1 MIENNKICELRV
13 VCRNDSDGKY
23 PFTIY
28 TIAKYFY
35 TSFEAAEAAIPGLVE
50 KYASQEWITVYQYV
64 IYTFAQ
70 DTEIFEMDKD
80 ASDIAVYLPN
90 GSRWIRTNGKKVIRK
105 GEIYEFI
112 DAGNQVD
119 VCIIEQE
126 AGYDNRCEH
135 LILNCDYTK
144 WWSYITNIMPCTF
157 PVTDEYIDA
166 LKSKLVRYDK
176 VEQGELTPTRGVPYE
191 VESKYAEDMNDYL
204 YIPASFSGFKYDLF
218 FDCNAAYRKNMHPMW
233 FYVAHPVG
241 NKMVLLP
248 ITVSSELYLMWEE
261 YEYLM
266 YNLCV
271 PENLIDFIQ
280 SNLQDIMNLA
290 DCQSG
295 PDYFLW
301 NMMKIDKLINMELVI
316 EGEKNL

>member
-13 VCRNDSDGKY
+13 VCRNDSNGKY

-28 TIAKYFY
+28 TNAKYFY
-35 TSFEAAEAAIPGLVE
+35 TSFEAAEAAIPGLVK

-70 DTEIFEMDKD
+70 DTEIFEMDRD

-90 GSRWIRTNGKKVIRK
+90 GSLWIRTSAKGVIQK
-105 GEIYEFI
+105 GQIYEYI
-112 DAGNQVD
+112 DAANHVN
-119 VCIIEQE
+119 VCIIEKE
-126 AGYDNRCEH
+126 AQPDNTCEH
-135 LILNCDYTK
+135 LIMNCDYTK
-144 WWSYITNIMPCTF
+144 GWSYITNVMPCTYS
-157 PVTDEYIDA
+157 VSQEYFEA
-166 LKSKLVRYDK
+166 LRSKLVRLDEVDK
-176 VEQGELTPTRGVPYE
+176 GQLTPTLGVPYKF
-191 VESKYAEDMNDYL
+191 ESKYSEDMNDYL

-241 NKMVLLP
+241 DKTVLLP
-248 ITVSSELYLMWEE
+248 ITISYDLNLMWEE

-266 YNLCV
+266 YELLI
-271 PENLIDFIQ
+271 PENLISLIQ
-280 SNLQDIMNLA
+280 CNLQDIMNLA
-290 DCQSG
+290 DSSYP

-301 NMMKIDKLINMELVI
+301 NMMKMDKCMNMEILVD
-316 EGEKNL
+316 GEKNL